1 MESTTC
7 TTPHLLEVA
16 EALVLPAHDGR
27 HPPERRAL
35 QLLAPVER
43 VAELEEPDVV
53 LGDGV
58 DEVPRGVD
66 LAQRQLV
73 VVLGGQVRVWWE
85 GGQFRQLWSHVWPE
99 LSKNLVTMG
108 QIPTILQAGL
118 IWHAQRN
125 QLGRSP
131 RGRYQGAGGPGARGH
146 GPGARGP

>member
-7 TTPHLLEVA
+7 TTPHLLKVA

-35 QLLAPVER
+35 QLLAPVQR

-73 VVLGGQVRVWWE
+73 VVLGVRSGS
-85 GGQFRQLWSHVWPE
+85 GGKGVSLGS
-99 LSKNLVTMG
+99 SGATC
-108 QIPTILQAGL
+108 GL
-118 IWHAQRN
+118 NFPRIW
-125 QLGRSP
+125 
-131 RGRYQGAGGPGARGH
+131 
-146 GPGARGP
+146 